1 MPSSVVA
8 AIDYNFETATLRIV
22 YQTGTVYHYKAVEAA
37 VYEGM
42 KAAKSKG
49 TFLNRYILGRYEYE
63 KVK

>member
-22 YQTGTVYHYKAVEAA
+22 YQTGTVYDYEGVEP
-37 VYEGM
+37 VIYEGM
-42 KAAKSKG
+42 KAARSKG
-49 TFLNRYILGRYEYE
+49 TFLNRYILGRYEYK